1 MAVLCLVLYAAF
13 ESSSHDERPE
23 SLEDPGMRRMRPFL
37 SSRSFE
43 IGLWTRSKGHE
54 GHPSSSD
61 AASAE
66 SAEEVA
72 QLRQELEK
80 ARVRTEQ
87 QAAELSRLRP
97 RSPARGSSAG
107 ERPVEDSEPD
117 ASKDAPKEAPEIP
130 PSLWREPPEVS
141 PAPTPSPRGE
151 APVPDVK
158 EEIKDSTIT
167 VKTGDKQ
174 IILQIGKEPETS
186 STSQGWQGKGVET
199 TTQAS
204 VVLANATESKGES
217 DGTLIT
223 VRSGQQSIVIQV
235 RDEQATASPS
245 STSSLELTNTTALA
259 AVKALP
265 ELPELPPLAEEVVPN
280 RESETF
286 AGLAA
291 EVDVSTTTEPEEEES
306 TTTKGNPA
314 YANLALRTR

>member
-1 MAVLCLVLYAAF
+1 MKVLLILLASKGCAPGARHSVATGNQLAAPRRRISSSKIIAPLSLVAVLCLVLYAAF

-107 ERPVEDSEPD
+107 ERPVEELRARGGSRDPAQSVAR
-117 ASKDAPKEAPEIP
+117 AS
-130 PSLWREPPEVS
+130 
-141 PAPTPSPRGE
+141 
-151 APVPDVK
+151 
-158 EEIKDSTIT
+158 
-167 VKTGDKQ
+167 
-174 IILQIGKEPETS
+174 
-186 STSQGWQGKGVET
+186 
-199 TTQAS
+199 
-204 VVLANATESKGES
+204 
-217 DGTLIT
+217 
-223 VRSGQQSIVIQV
+223 
-235 RDEQATASPS
+235 
-245 STSSLELTNTTALA
+245 
-259 AVKALP
+259 
-265 ELPELPPLAEEVVPN
+265 
-280 RESETF
+280 
-286 AGLAA
+286 
-291 EVDVSTTTEPEEEES
+291 
-306 TTTKGNPA
+306 
-314 YANLALRTR
+314 